1 MPIGYGYQASGE
13 EGYVNWA
20 EAAKGFTDM
29 LATENKRRED
39 KKAAYD
45 AEDRELANKLAN
57 PEYGQYKDG
66 NDFISN
72 YVDNMTKQRLIDS
85 KLFKAG
91 YLKEKD
97 YVLKTNNAVDGTT
110 TLFNLQKKYQE
121 EYKGMMEGV
130 NEGSLQAINIFN
142 MSTIDGFADFSKTRA
157 FLDPKSG
164 QVKLAKLKMNPQK
177 GIMEVTN
184 DIVPVGTAMR
194 NMSTR
199 IATFYL
205 DKNAERDA
213 ASLAPL
219 KVDIERAATI
229 AGAGSVTEYINSP
242 SMFEAKFPEG
252 KKAVEEFNKAI
263 NNHVEKYLAIPYNL
277 TSILTQNTGKY
288 GADSFTTDRAL
299 ADKDKSKILVKIDP
313 STGLNTIDDTGSH
326 YKEQRQEAFDY
337 ARNQIVSRLDKSK
350 KIQTANGQLNDATLG
365 ARQFEY
371 GKKQKEQGA
380 KNLGENVGKFFT
392 GSTNDQ
398 SDASNYLNKIGV
410 SNYITEDADK
420 NPIFNVMGP
429 DDKYVQF
436 APKTPNE
443 VRSAISSIMGYAKKY
458 ISETEIDETDAVNYA
473 RGFSKGKS
481 VNKPGKKIG
490 SEEAGPKSYTKDINS
505 YVSSSL
511 DSQIIPQEATKTAAN
526 LNSEFGALGFT
537 FEANED
543 VYSGTTDDIIIYK
556 KGQDTSKEKG
566 VTFSVDDKSQVEKIM
581 NWLTQN
587 ANPTEAETFFKNN
600 PDKQAKEEP
609 KPAPAPAPAPG
620 TKTPAPRPGGG

>member
-326 YKEQRQEAFDY
+326 YKEQREEAFDY
-337 ARNQIVSRLDKSK
+337 ARNQIVSRIDKSK
-350 KIQTANGQLNDATLG
+350 KIQTSTGQTSRNEPSATMLARTDTKTDSENLGQQLGKYLTGDITTATNANTYLK
-365 ARQFEY
+365 QFGIQTQKVKVKQADGTEKPMIRFY
-371 GKKQKEQGA
+371 NNEGKSFDYDPKQKTGELIKSAVAGIGTLIKDKELLEDKVLNA
-380 KNLGENVGKFFT
+380 AIKEAGGRNVTFDAVGGGYEGPKN
-392 GSTNDQ
+392 
-398 SDASNYLNKIGV
+398 
-410 SNYITEDADK
+410 
-420 NPIFNVMGP
+420 
-429 DDKYVQF
+429 
-436 APKTPNE
+436 
-443 VRSAISSIMGYAKKY
+443 YAKD
-458 ISETEIDETDAVNYA
+458 IS
-473 RGFSKGKS
+473 
-481 VNKPGKKIG
+481 
-490 SEEAGPKSYTKDINS
+490 S
-505 YVSSSL
+505 YVSSNL
-511 DSQIIPQEATKTAAN
+511 DSQIIPNNATETAAN
-526 LNSEFGALGFT
+526 LNAQFGGLGFT
-537 FEANED
+537 FDFED
-543 VYSGTTDDIIIYK
+543 PTFGNTDDIIIYK
-556 KGQDTSKEKG
+556 KGQDASKDKG
-566 VTFSVDDKSQVEKIM
+566 VRFSVDNKSQVKKIIDF
-581 NWLTQN
+581 LTQN
-587 ANPTEAETFFKNN
+587 SNATEAENFFESN
-600 PDKQAKEEP
+600 PDKKTKDE
-609 KPAPAPAPAPG
+609 PAPNPDQAP
-620 TKTPAPRPGGG
+620 

>member
-326 YKEQRQEAFDY
+326 YKEQREEAFDY
-337 ARNQIVSRLDKSK
+337 ARNQIVSRIDKSK
-350 KIQTANGQLNDATLG
+350 KIQTSTGQTSRNEPSATMLARTDTKTDSENLGQQLGKYLTGDITTATNANTYLK
-365 ARQFEY
+365 QFGIQTQKVKVKQADGTEKPMIRFY
-371 GKKQKEQGA
+371 NNEGKSFDYDPKQKTGELIKSAVAGIGTLIKEKELLEDKVLNA
-380 KNLGENVGKFFT
+380 AIKEAGGRNVTFDAVGGGYEGPKN
-392 GSTNDQ
+392 
-398 SDASNYLNKIGV
+398 
-410 SNYITEDADK
+410 
-420 NPIFNVMGP
+420 
-429 DDKYVQF
+429 
-436 APKTPNE
+436 
-443 VRSAISSIMGYAKKY
+443 YAKD
-458 ISETEIDETDAVNYA
+458 IS
-473 RGFSKGKS
+473 
-481 VNKPGKKIG
+481 
-490 SEEAGPKSYTKDINS
+490 S
-505 YVSSSL
+505 YVSSNL
-511 DSQIIPQEATKTAAN
+511 DSQIIPNNATETAAN
-526 LNSEFGALGFT
+526 LNAQFGVLGFT
-537 FEANED
+537 FDFED
-543 VYSGTTDDIIIYK
+543 PTFGNTDDIIIYK
-556 KGQDTSKEKG
+556 KGQDASKDKG
-566 VTFSVDDKSQVEKIM
+566 VRFSVDNKSQVKKIIDF
-581 NWLTQN
+581 LTQN
-587 ANPTEAETFFKNN
+587 SNATEAENFFESN
-600 PDKQAKEEP
+600 PDKKTKDE
-609 KPAPAPAPAPG
+609 PAPNPDQAP
-620 TKTPAPRPGGG
+620 

>member
-164 QVKLAKLKMNPQK
+164 QVKLAKLKMNPQT

-326 YKEQRQEAFDY
+326 YKEQREEAFDY
-337 ARNQIVSRLDKSK
+337 ARNQIVSRIDKSK
-350 KIQTANGQLNDATLG
+350 KIQTSTGQTSRNEPSATMLARTDTKTDSENLGQQLGKYLTGDITTATNANTYLK
-365 ARQFEY
+365 QFGIQTQKVKVKQADGTEKSMIRFY
-371 GKKQKEQGA
+371 NNEGKSFDYDPKQKTGELIKSAVAGIGTLIKEKELLEDKVLNA
-380 KNLGENVGKFFT
+380 AIKEAGGRNVTFDAVGGGYEGPKN
-392 GSTNDQ
+392 
-398 SDASNYLNKIGV
+398 
-410 SNYITEDADK
+410 
-420 NPIFNVMGP
+420 
-429 DDKYVQF
+429 
-436 APKTPNE
+436 
-443 VRSAISSIMGYAKKY
+443 YAKD
-458 ISETEIDETDAVNYA
+458 IS
-473 RGFSKGKS
+473 
-481 VNKPGKKIG
+481 
-490 SEEAGPKSYTKDINS
+490 S
-505 YVSSSL
+505 YVSSNL
-511 DSQIIPQEATKTAAN
+511 DSQIIPNNATETAAN
-526 LNSEFGALGFT
+526 LNAQFGVLGFT
-537 FEANED
+537 FDFED
-543 VYSGTTDDIIIYK
+543 PTFGNTDDIIIYK
-556 KGQDTSKEKG
+556 KGQDASKDKG
-566 VTFSVDDKSQVEKIM
+566 VRFSVDNKSQVKKIIDF
-581 NWLTQN
+581 LTQN
-587 ANPTEAETFFKNN
+587 SNATEAENFFESN
-600 PDKQAKEEP
+600 PDKKTKDE
-609 KPAPAPAPAPG
+609 PAPNPDQAP
-620 TKTPAPRPGGG
+620 

>member
-1 MPIGYGYQASGE
+1 MPIGYGYKESGE

-164 QVKLAKLKMNPQK
+164 QVKLAKLKMNPQT

-326 YKEQRQEAFDY
+326 YKEQREEAFDY
-337 ARNQIVSRLDKSK
+337 ARNQIVSRIDKSK
-350 KIQTANGQLNDATLG
+350 KIQTSTGQTSRNEPSATMLARTDTKTDSENLGQQLGKYLTGDITTATNANTYLK
-365 ARQFEY
+365 QFGIQTQKVKVKQADGTEKSMIRFY
-371 GKKQKEQGA
+371 NNEGKSFDYDPKQKTGELIKSAVAGIGTLIKEKELLEDKVLNA
-380 KNLGENVGKFFT
+380 AIKEAGGRNVTFDAVGGGYEGPKN
-392 GSTNDQ
+392 
-398 SDASNYLNKIGV
+398 
-410 SNYITEDADK
+410 
-420 NPIFNVMGP
+420 
-429 DDKYVQF
+429 
-436 APKTPNE
+436 
-443 VRSAISSIMGYAKKY
+443 YAKD
-458 ISETEIDETDAVNYA
+458 IS
-473 RGFSKGKS
+473 
-481 VNKPGKKIG
+481 
-490 SEEAGPKSYTKDINS
+490 S
-505 YVSSSL
+505 YVSSNL
-511 DSQIIPQEATKTAAN
+511 DSQIIPNNATETAAN
-526 LNSEFGALGFT
+526 LNAQFGVLGFT
-537 FEANED
+537 FDFED
-543 VYSGTTDDIIIYK
+543 PTFGNTDDIIIYK
-556 KGQDTSKEKG
+556 KGQDASKDKG
-566 VTFSVDDKSQVEKIM
+566 VRFSVDNKSQVKKIIDF
-581 NWLTQN
+581 LTQN
-587 ANPTEAETFFKNN
+587 SNATEAENFFESN
-600 PDKQAKEEP
+600 PDKKTKDE
-609 KPAPAPAPAPG
+609 PAPNPDQAP
-620 TKTPAPRPGGG
+620 

>member
-164 QVKLAKLKMNPQK
+164 QVKLAKLKMNPQT

-326 YKEQRQEAFDY
+326 YKEQREEAFDY
-337 ARNQIVSRLDKSK
+337 ARNQIVSRIDKSK
-350 KIQTANGQLNDATLG
+350 KIQTSTGQTSRNEPSATMLARTDTKTDSENLGQQLGKYLTGDITTATNANTYLK
-365 ARQFEY
+365 QFGIQTQKVKVKQADGTEKPMIRFY
-371 GKKQKEQGA
+371 NNEGKSFDYDPKQKTGELIKSAVAGIGTLIKEKELLEDKVLNA
-380 KNLGENVGKFFT
+380 AIKEAGGRNVTFDAVGGGYEGPKN
-392 GSTNDQ
+392 
-398 SDASNYLNKIGV
+398 
-410 SNYITEDADK
+410 
-420 NPIFNVMGP
+420 
-429 DDKYVQF
+429 
-436 APKTPNE
+436 
-443 VRSAISSIMGYAKKY
+443 YAKD
-458 ISETEIDETDAVNYA
+458 IS
-473 RGFSKGKS
+473 
-481 VNKPGKKIG
+481 
-490 SEEAGPKSYTKDINS
+490 S
-505 YVSSSL
+505 YVSSNL
-511 DSQIIPQEATKTAAN
+511 DSQIIPNNATETAAN
-526 LNSEFGALGFT
+526 LNAQFGVLGFT
-537 FEANED
+537 FDFED
-543 VYSGTTDDIIIYK
+543 PTFGNTDDIIIYK
-556 KGQDTSKEKG
+556 KGQDASKDKG
-566 VTFSVDDKSQVEKIM
+566 VRFSVDNKSQVKKIIDF
-581 NWLTQN
+581 LTQN
-587 ANPTEAETFFKNN
+587 SNATEAENFFESN
-600 PDKQAKEEP
+600 PDKKTKDE
-609 KPAPAPAPAPG
+609 PAPNPDQAP
-620 TKTPAPRPGGG
+620 

>member
-164 QVKLAKLKMNPQK
+164 QVKLAKLKMNPQT

-326 YKEQRQEAFDY
+326 YKEQREEAFDY
-337 ARNQIVSRLDKSK
+337 ARNQIVSRIDKSK
-350 KIQTANGQLNDATLG
+350 KIQTSTGQTSRNEPSATMLARTDTKTDSENLGQQLGKYLTGDITTATNANTYLK
-365 ARQFEY
+365 QFGIQTQKVKVKQADGTEKPMIRFY
-371 GKKQKEQGA
+371 NNEGKSFDYDPKQKTGELIKSAVAGIGTLIKDKELLEDKVLNA
-380 KNLGENVGKFFT
+380 AIKEAGGRNVTFDAVGGGYEGPKN
-392 GSTNDQ
+392 
-398 SDASNYLNKIGV
+398 
-410 SNYITEDADK
+410 
-420 NPIFNVMGP
+420 
-429 DDKYVQF
+429 
-436 APKTPNE
+436 
-443 VRSAISSIMGYAKKY
+443 YAKD
-458 ISETEIDETDAVNYA
+458 IS
-473 RGFSKGKS
+473 
-481 VNKPGKKIG
+481 
-490 SEEAGPKSYTKDINS
+490 S
-505 YVSSSL
+505 YVSSNL
-511 DSQIIPQEATKTAAN
+511 DSQIILDNATETAAN
-526 LNSEFGALGFT
+526 LNAQFGGLGFT
-537 FEANED
+537 FDFED
-543 VYSGTTDDIIIYK
+543 PTFGNTDDIIIYK
-556 KGQDTSKEKG
+556 KGQDASKDKG
-566 VTFSVDDKSQVEKIM
+566 VRFSVDNKSQVKKILE
-581 NWLTQN
+581 WITQN
-587 ANPTEAETFFKNN
+587 ANQIEAETFFVNN
-600 PDKQAKEEP
+600 PDKQAKKE
-609 KPAPAPAPAPG
+609 PAPNPDQAP
-620 TKTPAPRPGGG
+620 